1 MAIATLRDEL
11 RAAVESRHSRHHP
24 YYQLWREGKLPREA
38 IAGWVQEHYHFTKDI
53 PWLSGPK
60 LCDVP
65 YEDIRDMAR
74 RGIAE
79 EMDPKD
85 PHINILLRFGEAMGL
100 DPEQVKRSK
109 PLPTTQALLDWTY
122 ILTRHRSIIEAVAG
136 LNIGLESQPPQLYG
150 TIVSTAPS
158 SPRSRSTT
166 VAPTPRSP
174 TSLSTSTPTPSTA
187 AAPSTLSRSTPAAR
201 SSASAS
207 SSPRARAPRSA
218 GSTLTASTFTTSSA
232 TSSPTTAG
240 TSSRPSG
247 ALAPSTAA
255 SGKAPPCAALSA

>member
-24 YYQLWREGKLPREA
+24 YYQLWCEGKLPREA

-65 YEDIRDMAR
+65 YEDVRDMAR

-79 EMDPKD
+79 EMDPTD

-100 DPEQVKRSK
+100 DPEEVKRSK

-150 TIVSTAPS
+150 TMVPALKEHYGCTDAQIAYFPVHVEADTEHGSRAFDIVEKYA
-158 SPRSRSTT
+158 RSEEQRQR
-166 VAPTPRSP
+166 VV
-174 TSLSTSTPTPSTA
+174 L
-187 AAPSTLSRSTPAAR
+187 AAR
-201 SSASAS
+201 EGAEKRWLYIDGIYIHYVLGYKLTDDRWDEFQAEWGP
-207 SSPRARAPRSA
+207 SPFYR
-218 GSTLTASTFTTSSA
+218 GVW
-232 TSSPTTAG
+232 
-240 TSSRPSG
+240 
-247 ALAPSTAA
+247 
-255 SGKAPPCAALSA
+255 